1 MKLLRRRMRPLTLET
16 ERFLLRG
23 LSRRQA
29 AKGTYAWS
37 RDPQV
42 MAGFNETAGAIKWRR
57 WVRRFKRYDN
67 VHNFGFGIW
76 PREGG
81 EMIGF
86 HSVAMPKSRD
96 SATLAVMVGD
106 QDWWGRG
113 VVAEVRAFLVDWLFL
128 ETPVHRIAG
137 MVHSRNF
144 PSIFNYKK
152 LGFVYEGAM
161 REQAPWIEGG
171 RVDLLLFSLLKP
183 EWQARRAGA
192 DTEGTGP

>member
-1 MKLLRRRMRPLTLET
+1 MKLLPRPLKPLTLET

-29 AKGTYAWS
+29 SRATYAWS
-37 RDPQV
+37 RDPEL
-42 MAGFNETAGAIKWRR
+42 MAGFNEQAGAIKRRR

-67 VHNFGFGIW
+67 IHNFGFGIW
-76 PREGG
+76 PRDGG
-81 EMIGF
+81 DMIGF
-86 HSVAMPKSRD
+86 HSISMPKSRD

-106 QDWWGRG
+106 HDWWGRG
-113 VVAEVRAFLVDWLFL
+113 LVAEVRAFLVDWLFL
-128 ETPVHRIAG
+128 QTPVHRVSG

-161 REQAPWIEGG
+161 REYAPWIGGG
-171 RVDLLLFSLLKP
+171 RADMLIFSLLRP
-183 EWQARRAGA
+183 EWEARRTARDSGGA
-192 DTEGTGP
+192 TS